1 MGNLDVSGVNIFSG
15 TKEVYSY
22 QIQKTLKKAEYM
34 KRADLEFSA
43 MKTAE
48 KACNSIDGMY
58 EYANGFVVGA
68 EWRINSVW
76 HNASEIP
83 KLKSKAILAIRRA
96 GSSERVFFLERK
108 RWENFIKHC
117 DIINWAYI
125 DDLTPKEE

>member
-1 MGNLDVSGVNIFSG
+1 MTREDI
-15 TKEVYSY
+15 
-22 QIQKTLKKAEYM
+22 
-34 KRADLEFSA
+34 
-43 MKTAE
+43 E
-48 KACNSIDGMY
+48 KAAEDFVMQNSPS
-58 EYANGFVVGA
+58 FVECFRQGA

-83 KLKSKAILAIRRA
+83 KLKSKAILAIRRD